1 MNKHEIFALTNRNAN
16 IVKTNEYQ
24 YLRQITDQKLR
35 NKEKHA
41 KTLTSFRQNN
51 EVNIQNLKKVVKYV
65 IDSYTQDC
73 VAFKILAFDI
83 QEIMKHHLSNII
95 ANLNI
100 SNF

>member
-1 MNKHEIFALTNRNAN
+1 MQTQANIPYDQLNKHEIFALTNRNAN

-83 QEIMKHHLSNII
+83 
-95 ANLNI
+95 
-100 SNF
+100 

>member
-1 MNKHEIFALTNRNAN
+1 MN

-24 YLRQITDQKLR
+24 YLRQMTDSKLR
-35 NKEKHA
+35 NKEKHS

-51 EVNIQNLKKVVKYV
+51 EVNIQNLKKIVKYV
-65 IDSYTQDC
+65 LDSYTQDC
-73 VAFKILAFDI
+73 VPYKILAFDI

-95 ANLNI
+95 ANLNT